1 MSLKKP
7 MVSIIVPIYNAE
19 LYLDDCLKSLVNQT
33 MSDIEIVLINDG
45 SLDKSEDICKKYMN
59 EDKRIVYKRIENNG
73 VSNARN
79 IGMDISNADWI
90 TFVDSDDW
98 ISLDYCEKLFEYVD
112 DEIGMVIGR
121 TVSVINGI
129 VYDDQF
135 HGLKCTYFKSDSD
148 KLILYRSIINDN
160 PKVREYPHLA
170 TCSAK
175 LFKKSV
181 IYNYNIRYSS
191 HLKYYE
197 DAVFNIRMIDKSQSV
212 AVTSDILYYYREND
226 SSSTQKFCSDTV
238 IKYELAATE
247 ISELMHSMRLPI
259 QDDYDQFNVKNIDT
273 IFINFFKDKNSIEVQ
288 YRFIKDCFNRNVFR
302 ESIKRINC
310 RKLYPRRRAII
321 ALNGKLRFYF
331 LILIIYGRNT
341 CI

>member
-121 TVSVINGI
+121 TVSV
-129 VYDDQF
+129 
-135 HGLKCTYFKSDSD
+135 
-148 KLILYRSIINDN
+148 
-160 PKVREYPHLA
+160 
-170 TCSAK
+170 
-175 LFKKSV
+175 
-181 IYNYNIRYSS
+181 
-191 HLKYYE
+191 
-197 DAVFNIRMIDKSQSV
+197 
-212 AVTSDILYYYREND
+212 
-226 SSSTQKFCSDTV
+226 
-238 IKYELAATE
+238 
-247 ISELMHSMRLPI
+247 
-259 QDDYDQFNVKNIDT
+259 
-273 IFINFFKDKNSIEVQ
+273 
-288 YRFIKDCFNRNVFR
+288 
-302 ESIKRINC
+302 
-310 RKLYPRRRAII
+310 
-321 ALNGKLRFYF
+321 
-331 LILIIYGRNT
+331 
-341 CI
+341 